1 MTLSVLNVGDQVLT
15 NHCLPRVSLGKH
27 ILKCLNNNIYNLN
40 ISLLVV
46 TADIIG
52 LEESALLLNHIN
64 SLGVILNI
72 EPVSDVQSV
81 AVYRKLLA
89 MKCIVNNKRNQLL
102 RELVGSVVI
111 AAVSNI
117 CRELVGVHIRLNQH
131 IRACLACRI
140 GAVRLIR
147 AGLIEEGTVII
158 RKRTVYLVGR
168 YM

>member
-1 MTLSVLNVGDQVLT
+1 M
-15 NHCLPRVSLGKH
+15 
-27 ILKCLNNNIYNLN
+27 
-40 ISLLVV
+40 

-102 RELVGSVVI
+102 RELVWSLVIDSVI
-111 AAVSNI
+111 NI
-117 CRELVGVHIRLNQH
+117 CRELVGVHIRLDQH

-158 RKRTVYLVGR
+158 RK
-168 YM
+168 